1 MPKISLVK
9 NYRTFADRA
18 LGSATNNSAFDDA
31 AKDSVGKDAFRNAVA
46 RMGYGTPSVAEGV
59 EYILE
64 RWTNNY
70 WLMITLFRNHWIPR
84 KIVEI
89 PAKDMCKAWPRL
101 NCDLTPDQIADFDRT
116 IERSLTPKKIK
127 RAITWARLFGGAGA
141 LMVIKGHENI
151 LDQPLDLDMINP
163 GSYKGLI
170 VFDRW
175 SGITPV
181 GNQMQDIES
190 PLTFGLPEYYTV
202 HGQNGNE
209 ALFDIHASRILRFTG
224 PDVPTP
230 EHEANQYWGISV
242 IELAM
247 EEMRKRDNASW
258 SILQL
263 LFRAQ
268 LLTQVNPELAQ
279 LLSGAVVGGAGL
291 QRFQQ
296 SMQAQNEL
304 LSNQSMLLLGKDGKL
319 ESHQYTFGG
328 IADVLDRFEIA
339 CAASSNPSIPYS
351 KLFGKNS
358 SGLDNSNDADERNY
372 EEAIAQA
379 QHDDLRPQLMQQL
392 YPVIC
397 MSEFGEVP
405 DDLDITFPSIRVLTE
420 EDKTKLAKEGGEA
433 ILAAFA
439 AGVTSQQLTLQE
451 LKQLGDK
458 TEIFSN
464 ITPEIIEAADDKPV
478 PPIEIEQAEA
488 RAGTETFSEGTDE
501 WNEEDHPR
509 DNGGMF
515 TVGNHSVIH
524 RDDFRDMWGKA
535 IEPAHNNEF
544 VVRRYMPESHWQSG
558 IKGTSSFEEG
568 MNPASYQHRG
578 NSKTFEGAKRIAVK
592 LHKEEEE
599 NERQYQAHKQI
610 RVKADTLVSALEE
623 KGIKATVYQA
633 ITGSTYIS
641 LKNVKSANKR
651 IGENEVSTQIRLADH
666 PGRHWEPTEWDYHDE
681 NAKEYAEKLFQ
692 QLKSENRL

>member
-1 MPKISLVK
+1 MPKMSLK
-9 NYRTFADRA
+9 RQYQTFSDRA
-18 LGSATNNSAFDDA
+18 LESKQPIAI
-31 AKDSVGKDAFRNAVA
+31 DSVGKDAFSNAVA
-46 RMGYGTPSVAEGV
+46 RMGYRTASVAEGV

-70 WLMITLFRNHWIPR
+70 WLMVTLFRNHWIPR

-101 NCDLTPDQIADFDRT
+101 NCDLKPDQISNFDRT
-116 IERSLTPKKIK
+116 IKRTLTQKKIK

-151 LDQPLDLDMINP
+151 LDTPLDLDRVNP

-181 GNQMQDIES
+181 GNEMQDIES
-190 PLTFGLPEYYTV
+190 PLTFGLPEYYSV

-209 ALFDIHASRILRFTG
+209 ALFNVHASRILRFTG

-242 IELAM
+242 LELVM

-268 LLTQVNPELAQ
+268 ILTQVNPELAQ
-279 LLSGAVVGGAGL
+279 LLSGAVGGGAAL

-296 SMQAQNEL
+296 TMQAQNEL
-304 LSNQSMLLLGKDGKL
+304 LSNQSMLLLGKEGKL

-379 QHDDLRPQLMQQL
+379 QHDDLEPQLMQQL
-392 YPVIC
+392 YPVVC
-397 MSEFGEVP
+397 MSEFGDVP
-405 DDLDITFPSIRVLTE
+405 DDLDITWPSIRVLTE

-433 ILAAFA
+433 ILAPFN
-439 AGVTSQQLTLQE
+439 AGVTSQKLTLEE

-458 TEIFSN
+458 TEIFTN
-464 ITPEIIEAADDKPV
+464 ITDEIIEAADDQPQA
-478 PPIEIEQAEA
+478 PIEVETAEA
-488 RAGTETFSEGTDE
+488 KAGTATFQEG
-501 WNEEDHPR
+501 
-509 DNGGMF
+509 
-515 TVGNHSVIH
+515 S
-524 RDDFRDMWGKA
+524 DDLKGK
-535 IEPAHNNEF
+535 
-544 VVRRYMPESHWQSG
+544 R
-558 IKGTSSFEEG
+558 
-568 MNPASYQHRG
+568 
-578 NSKTFEGAKRIAVK
+578 
-592 LHKEEEE
+592 
-599 NERQYQAHKQI
+599 
-610 RVKADTLVSALEE
+610 
-623 KGIKATVYQA
+623 
-633 ITGSTYIS
+633 
-641 LKNVKSANKR
+641 
-651 IGENEVSTQIRLADH
+651 
-666 PGRHWEPTEWDYHDE
+666 
-681 NAKEYAEKLFQ
+681 
-692 QLKSENRL
+692 